1 MNTPDQCQIIDF
13 WFGDLADSASIIAG
27 RQAGLWWGKSETTDD
42 AIRER
47 FGPVVEAAAAGALDA
62 WAGSAESRLA
72 LILVTDQFTRTIG
85 RGTPAAFALDAQARA
100 LCIDGI
106 EQGHDQALRPIQRVF
121 FYLPLEHS
129 ENLDHQRWCVD
140 LMKAL
145 AREADDPAD
154 RKTFEGYVDFAEAH
168 LRIIERFARF
178 PHRNAILGRDSTP
191 EEIEFLKQPGS
202 SF

>member
-1 MNTPDQCQIIDF
+1 MNKANHKEVLEF
-13 WFGDLADSASIIAG
+13 WFGNLTEPATIISG
-27 RQAGLWWGKSETTDD
+27 RQYALWWGKADATDVL
-42 AIRER
+42 IHER
-47 FGPVVEAAAAGALDA
+47 FGPLVEAAGDGALDH
-62 WAGSAESRLA
+62 WADSAEGRLA

-85 RGTPAAFALDAQARA
+85 RDTPQAFELDPQARA
-100 LCIDGI
+100 LCTDGI
-106 EQGHDQALRPIQRVF
+106 EQGDDQALLPIQRLF

-154 RKTFEGYVDFAEAH
+154 RKTFDGYVDFAEAH
-168 LRIIERFARF
+168 LRIIARFGRF
-178 PHRNAILGRDSTP
+178 PHRNTILGRESTP